1 MEKGDISNSL
11 PPRIL
16 VTFDVIVDEYVDK
29 RKILNIIP
37 VNKTKTHYNRLVLSH
52 LYSVTLKRG
61 WTLELVSFKH
71 DEEELIEVMQNLDQY
86 ATNPFRYATPY
97 KSVDKLVD
105 DLPYRA
111 EVAGVVDLPNRLMRY
126 GSWGLDFP
134 NL

>member
-1 MEKGDISNSL
+1 
-11 PPRIL
+11 
-16 VTFDVIVDEYVDK
+16 VDEYVDK

-37 VNKTKTHYNRLVLSH
+37 VSKTKTHYNRLVLSH

-71 DEEELIEVMQNLDQY
+71 DEEELVEVMQNLDQY
-86 ATNPFRYATPY
+86 ATNPFRYATSY
-97 KSVDKLVD
+97 KSIDKLVD

-111 EVAGVVDLPNRLMRY
+111 EVAGVVDLPTRLMRY

>member
-1 MEKGDISNSL
+1 MERGDISNSL

-71 DEEELIEVMQNLDQY
+71 DEEELVEVMQQKTLK
-86 ATNPFRYATPY
+86 
-97 KSVDKLVD
+97 KSKIE
-105 DLPYRA
+105 A
-111 EVAGVVDLPNRLMRY
+111 KKIEEV
-126 GSWGLDFP
+126 
-134 NL
+134 